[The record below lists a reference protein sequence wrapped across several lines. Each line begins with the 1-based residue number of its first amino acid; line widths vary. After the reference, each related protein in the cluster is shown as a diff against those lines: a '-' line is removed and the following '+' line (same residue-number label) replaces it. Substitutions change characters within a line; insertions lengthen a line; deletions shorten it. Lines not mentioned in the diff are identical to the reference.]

1 MNMLKALIVDDIK
14 ESRINLKVD
23 LDDYCPEVEVVG
35 EAESV
40 LTALKAIKEL
50 KPNIVFL
57 DIHLT
62 DGSGFDVLE
71 LLPKVEFKVIFTTA
85 SDAFAIKAFKY
96 SAIDY
101 LLKPIDPE
109 ELQHAVK
116 QAVGQ
121 YKLENTQV
129 QLLLDSVKR
138 TTPLEKIA
146 LHTSDKIHVIALDQ
160 IIRLASNGNYTEFY
174 LADKSKI
181 LVSKTLKI
189 YDQMLRETGFL
200 RIHQS
205 HLINVQFV
213 KEYVKQDG
221 GYILMKD
228 GSAPPI
234 SARKKA
240 EVIAALFG

>member
-1 MNMLKALIVDDIK
+1 MEKLKALIVDDIK

-23 LDDYCPEVEVVG
+23 LADYCPEIEVI
-35 EAESV
+35 AESESV
-40 LTALKAIKEL
+40 ITSLKAIKDH

-71 LLPKVEFKVIFTTA
+71 LLPKVDFKVIFTTA

-109 ELQHAVK
+109 ELQNAVK

-121 YKLENTQV
+121 YKLEHAQV
-129 QLLLDSVKR
+129 ELLLDSVKR

-146 LHTSDKIHVIALDQ
+146 LHTSEKIHVIELQQ
-160 IIRLASNGNYTEFY
+160 IIRLESSGNYTEFY
-174 LADKSKI
+174 LKDKTKI

-189 YDQMLRETGFL
+189 YDQMLKEAGFV

-205 HLINVQFV
+205 HLINETHV

-240 EVIAALFG
+240 EVISALFG

>member
-1 MNMLKALIVDDIK
+1 MEKLRALIVDDIK

-23 LDDYCPEVEVVG
+23 LADYCPEIEVVA

-40 LTALKAIKEL
+40 ITSLKAIKDYQ
-50 KPNIVFL
+50 PNIVFL

-71 LLPKVEFKVIFTTA
+71 LLPKIDFKVIFTTA
-85 SDAFAIKAFKY
+85 SDAFAIKAFKF

-101 LLKPIDPE
+101 LLKPLDPE
-109 ELQHAVK
+109 ELQNAVK

-121 YKLENTQV
+121 YKLEHAQV
-129 QLLLDSVKR
+129 ELLLDSVKR

-146 LHTSDKIHVIALDQ
+146 LHTSDKIHVIELQQ
-160 IIRLASNGNYTEFY
+160 IVRLESSGNYTEFY
-174 LADKSKI
+174 LKDKTKI
-181 LVSKTLKI
+181 LVSKTLKV
-189 YDQMLRETGFL
+189 YDQMLREAGFV

-205 HLINVQFV
+205 HLINASYV
-213 KEYVKQDG
+213 KEFVKQDG

-240 EVIAALFG
+240 DVISILFG

>member
-1 MNMLKALIVDDIK
+1 MEKLRALIVDDIK

-23 LDDYCPEVEVVG
+23 LADYCPEIEVVA

-40 LTALKAIKEL
+40 ITSLKAIKDYQ
-50 KPNIVFL
+50 PNIVFL

-71 LLPKVEFKVIFTTA
+71 LLPKIDFKVIFTTA
-85 SDAFAIKAFKY
+85 SDAFAIKAFKF

-101 LLKPIDPE
+101 LLKPLDPE
-109 ELQHAVK
+109 ELQNAVK

-121 YKLENTQV
+121 YKLEHAQV
-129 QLLLDSVKR
+129 ELLLDSVKR

-146 LHTSDKIHVIALDQ
+146 LHTSDKIHVIELQQ
-160 IIRLASNGNYTEFY
+160 IVRLESSGNYTEFY
-174 LADKSKI
+174 LKDKTKI
-181 LVSKTLKI
+181 LVSKTLKV
-189 YDQMLRETGFL
+189 YDQMLREAGFV

-205 HLINVQFV
+205 HLINASYV
-213 KEYVKQDG
+213 KEFVKQDG

-240 EVIAALFG
+240 DVISSLFG

>member
-1 MNMLKALIVDDIK
+1 MKKLTALIVDDIK

-23 LDDYCPEVEVVG
+23 LADYCPEIEVVA
-35 EAESV
+35 EAASV
-40 LTALKAIKEL
+40 ITSLKAIKDHQ
-50 KPNIVFL
+50 PNIVFL

-109 ELQHAVK
+109 ELQNAVK

-121 YKLENTQV
+121 YKLEHAQV
-129 QLLLDSVKR
+129 ELLLDSVKR

-146 LHTSDKIHVIALDQ
+146 IHTSDKIHVIELQ
-160 IIRLASNGNYTEFY
+160 HIVRLESSGNYTEFY
-174 LADKSKI
+174 LKDKTKI
-181 LVSKTLKI
+181 LVSKTLKV
-189 YDQMLRETGFL
+189 YDQMLKEAGFV

-205 HLINVQFV
+205 HLINAAHV

-234 SARKKA
+234 SARKKT
-240 EVIAALFG
+240 EVIATLFG

>member
-1 MNMLKALIVDDIK
+1 MI
-14 ESRINLKVD
+14 
-23 LDDYCPEVEVVG
+23 G

-40 LTALKAIKEL
+40 ISALKSIKEL
-50 KPNIVFL
+50 QPQLVFL

-71 LLPKVEFKVIFTTA
+71 LLPKVDFKVIFTTA

-109 ELQHAVK
+109 ELQNAVK
-116 QAVGQ
+116 QAIGQ
-121 YKLENTQV
+121 YKLEHSQV
-129 QLLLDSVKR
+129 ELLLDSVKR
-138 TTPLEKIA
+138 TTPLEKLA
-146 LHTSDKIHVIALDQ
+146 LHTSEKIHVVELKNIV
-160 IIRLASNGNYTEFY
+160 RLESSGNYTVFY

-189 YDQMLRETGFL
+189 YDQMLAEAGFV

-205 HLINVQFV
+205 HLINSTYV

-240 EVIAALFG
+240 EVVDLLFGD